1 MVEKSKIKIGITGAA
16 GRMGSIIIREVCE
29 TPLCCL
35 AAATEIIGHQAI
47 GSDAGELAGMGLL
60 SVKVTSDLDE
70 LFTKCDA
77 VIDFSLPDAVS
88 NHAAKAAVYGKA
100 LIIGTTGISSE
111 QQESVNTASKNSV
124 VIQAPNMSLSVNLL
138 FKLAEQA
145 ASILDQ
151 EYDVEIIEM
160 HHRKKIDSPS
170 GTALGLGKA
179 VARGRDIRLEDFAER
194 GRDGITGERKTGS
207 IGFASLRG
215 GDVVGDHT
223 VIFAANGERLEL
235 THKAAS
241 RNTYARGA
249 VRAALWAQDKDPG
262 LYNMRDVLSLEK
274 S

>member
-1 MVEKSKIKIGITGAA
+1 MEKSKINIGVTGAA
-16 GRMGSIIIREVCE
+16 GRMGSAIIREVCE

-35 AAATEIIGHQAI
+35 AAATEIIGHEAI
-47 GSDAGELAGMGLL
+47 GCDVGEFAGIDLL
-60 SVKVTSDLDE
+60 SIDITSDLDE
-70 LFTKCDA
+70 LFKKCDA
-77 VIDFSLPDAVS
+77 VIDFTLPDAVS
-88 NHAAKAAVYGKA
+88 NHAAKAAIYGKA
-100 LIIGTTGISSE
+100 LIIGTTGINSE
-111 QQESVNTASKNSV
+111 QQESVNRASKNSV

-138 FKLAEQA
+138 IKLAEQA
-145 ASILDQ
+145 ASILDE

-179 VARGRDIRLEDFAER
+179 VARGRNIRLEEFAER
-194 GRDGITGERKTGS
+194 GRDGITGERKKGS

-235 THKAAS
+235 THKATS

-249 VRAALWAQDKDPG
+249 VHAALWSQDKEPG
-262 LYNMRDVLSLEK
+262 LYNMRDVLNFR
-274 S
+274 